1 MTLYELTSGYASFLE
16 AIENGDIPAD
26 AIADTLESIEA
37 EIDEKID
44 NTACMIKSLEAMEA
58 AIKAEEDRLAE
69 RRKVKANLR
78 ERLKTYLSDM
88 LLSMGKTEWESARNK
103 ISFRKTPGKVVL
115 DDEKAFIEWAIAN
128 DDSLVTYGKPSVN
141 KTAIKM
147 AIESGRDINGAEIV
161 TTNNIQLK

>member
-103 ISFRKTPGKVVL
+103 ISFRKTPGKVVVAN
-115 DDEKAFIEWAIAN
+115 ERAFIEWAAAN
-128 DDSLVTYGKPSVN
+128 DESLITIGKPTLN
-141 KTAIKM
+141 KTAIKL
-147 AIESGRDINGAEIV
+147 ALEAGKQIEGAEIV
-161 TTNNIQLK
+161 VGQNMQLK